1 MGLHTAAALPQK
13 GHRYPLGGKLDGP
26 QRPKGVS
33 KKRKIFA
40 PTGIRISDGPAS
52 SLAQ

>member
-1 MGLHTAAALPQK
+1 MELHAAAALPQK
-13 GHRYPLGGKLDGP
+13 EHRYPLGGKLDGP
-26 QRPKGVS
+26 QSPKDVV

-40 PTGIRISDGPAS
+40 PTEIRTPDRPAS